1 MGYQMAHNNKQYN
14 KNKTKNFIN
23 KLNLKKNKSFTKRY
37 DYGLRFITTVQ
48 MKKGRVRIRTKI

>member
-14 KNKTKNFIN
+14 KNKTK
-23 KLNLKKNKSFTKRY
+23 NLKKNKSFTKRY

-48 MKKGRVRIRTKI
+48 MKEGRVRIRTKI